1 MTVWRRIHS
10 GGVTLSPPPNIYHH
24 LSATSVGYRTMC
36 HHHKAVDL
44 IAERYAESEDEDEAE
59 AETDPETPTL
69 TPPAD
74 D

>member
-1 MTVWRRIHS
+1 
-10 GGVTLSPPPNIYHH
+10 
-24 LSATSVGYRTMC
+24 MC